1 MFEEEIANYC
11 GADYAVA
18 IDSCTNAIFL
28 SCLFYKAKEVTI
40 PRKTYLSVPQAIL
53 NAGGSVKLQ
62 NEEWSG
68 QYQLYPYPIID
79 AALRFTSN
87 MYTPGTLTC
96 LSFHYKKHLPIGK
109 GGAIL
114 TDNYEAYCWLKKMR
128 YEGRN
133 EVNYSEDKIDTIG
146 WNMYMT
152 PYEASIGL
160 SLIQNINLQ
169 NEDIIEDGGYRPL
182 DEFLTFLK

>member
-11 GADYAVA
+11 GSKYAISV
-18 IDSCTNAIFL
+18 DSCTNAIFL
-28 SCLFYKAKEVTI
+28 CCIYFKVKEVTI
-40 PRKTYLSVPQAIL
+40 PRKTYLSVPQAII
-53 NAGGSVKLQ
+53 NAGGNVKLADI
-62 NEEWSG
+62 NWSG

-87 MYTPGTLTC
+87 MYKTGTLTC

-114 TDNYEAYCWLKKMR
+114 TDNYAAYCWLKKIR
-128 YEGRN
+128 YEGRD
-133 EVNYSEDKIDTIG
+133 EIDYWDDKIEESG

-169 NEDIIEDGGYRPL
+169 NDDLKEERGYRDL
-182 DEFLTFLK
+182 DDLLLFLK